1 MLNNRS
7 NNRIEQLR
15 KQLEGYNHQYYVLDE
30 PSVPDSEYDRQMQE
44 LVALEKQYPE
54 FLTPES
60 PSQKVG
66 GKAIDSFKQV
76 AHSLPMLSLD
86 NVFDEQSLIDFV
98 NRVANRAELLKKQV
112 KTLTFSAEPKLDG
125 VAVSLRYERGI
136 LIQGAS
142 RGDGIR
148 GEDITHNVRTIANI
162 PLRLMIDN
170 PPDIFEVRGEVL
182 IPHQGFAELNALA
195 LKQETKLFANPR
207 NAAAGSIRQL
217 DPAVAASR
225 PLRFYAYGLGAVEG
239 VQLPNSHVARLQ
251 LLAEYGFNPSP
262 GTKKVSG
269 IEGCVQYYQQILKDR
284 EDLAYDIDGV
294 VLKIDNIQLQ
304 KQLGFVS
311 RAPRWAIAYKFPAQE
326 ELTRLLNVDF
336 QVGRT
341 GAVTPVAR
349 LEPVFVGGVT
359 VSNATLHNAD
369 EIERLDVR
377 IGDTVI
383 IRRAGDVIP
392 QIVSVILDRRPAD
405 AEIISFP
412 DNCPVCDSE
421 LHRVESEA
429 VTRCTAGL
437 FCPAQRV
444 EAIKHFSSRKALDV
458 DGLGDKLVE
467 QLVAEKL
474 ISSPADLF
482 TLSKSALISLERM
495 AEKSADNL
503 LESIE
508 KSKQITFNRFI
519 YALGI
524 REVGEATALSLVQ
537 HFGCMENVLKASF
550 EELIEV
556 DDVGPIVANHIIDFF
571 KESHNID
578 VVHRL
583 LDVGVSFSETTEVAD
598 KSALPFSGQ
607 TWVVTGTLELMTR
620 QQVKEKL
627 QQFGAKVA
635 GSVSKKTSVLVAGAN
650 AGSKLTKADALGI
663 TVINEA
669 DLIERFNQLEISHEE
684 TD

>member
-1 MLNNRS
+1 MPNNRS
-7 NNRIEQLR
+7 NTRIKQLR
-15 KQLEGYNHQYYVLDE
+15 KQLEVYNHQYYVLDE
-30 PSVPDSEYDRQMQE
+30 PLVPDSEYDRQMQE
-44 LVALEKQYPE
+44 LVALEKKYPE
-54 FLTPES
+54 FLTSES

-66 GKAIDSFKQV
+66 GKAINTFKQII
-76 AHSLPMLSLD
+76 HSLPMLSLD
-86 NVFDEQSLIDFV
+86 NVFDKQSLIDFV
-98 NRVANRAELLKKQV
+98 NRVANRVELQEKQINA
-112 KTLTFSAEPKLDG
+112 LAFSAEPKLDG

-136 LIQGAS
+136 LTQGAS
-142 RGDGIR
+142 RGDGVR

-162 PLRLMIDN
+162 PLRLMIEN
-170 PPDIFEVRGEVL
+170 PPDVFEVRGEVL
-182 IPHQGFAELNALA
+182 IPHQGFAELNILA

-225 PLRFYAYGLGAVEG
+225 PLKFYAYGLGTVEG
-239 VQLPNSHVARLQ
+239 VQLPNSHVDRLQ

-262 GTKKVSG
+262 GTEKVSG
-269 IEGCVQYYQQILKDR
+269 IEGCVQYYQQILKNRDA
-284 EDLAYDIDGV
+284 LAYDIDGV
-294 VLKIDNIQLQ
+294 VLKIDDIQLQ

-341 GAVTPVAR
+341 GAITPVAR

-392 QIVSVILDRRPAD
+392 QIVNVILDRRPD
-405 AEIISFP
+405 ETEPIHFP
-412 DNCPVCDSE
+412 DACPVCDSE
-421 LHRVESEA
+421 LHSVENET
-429 VTRCTAGL
+429 VIRCTAGL

-444 EAIKHFSSRKALDV
+444 EAIKHFSSRKALDI
-458 DGLGDKLVE
+458 DGLGDKIVE

-474 ISSPADLF
+474 ISSPDDLF

-503 LESIE
+503 LLSIE
-508 KSKQITFNRFI
+508 KSKQTAFNRFV

-537 HFGCMENVLKASF
+537 HFGCMDHIIKASF

-556 DDVGPIVANHIIDFF
+556 DDVGPVVANHIIDFF
-571 KESHNID
+571 KEPHNVDI
-578 VVHRL
+578 VQRL
-583 LDVGVSFSETTEVAD
+583 LDVGVSFSETTEIAD

-607 TWVVTGTLELMTR
+607 TWVVTGTLEIMTR
-620 QQVKEKL
+620 QQVKERL
-627 QQFGAKVA
+627 QQLGAKVA
-635 GSVSKKTSVLVAGAN
+635 GSVSKKTSFLVAGAN

-669 DLIERFNQLEISHEE
+669 DLIERFNQLEFSHEE